1 MALLFKESNDLLNA
15 YHFHQ
20 YQSTPKINFI
30 NLIDHHESAA
40 KILFNAVNWTK
51 TIPAFTSL
59 SNRDQVY
66 IHQINIFLLSIFFF
80 SFVYLK
86 KVGVIYLF

>member
-1 MALLFKESNDLLNA
+1 MALLLKESSDLMNA

-20 YQSTPKINFI
+20 YQSIPKIDLAF
-30 NLIDHHESAA
+30 LKSQSESIDHHESAA
-40 KILFNAVNWTK
+40 KILFNAVNWPK

-66 IHQINIFLLSIFFF
+66 RIEFQLNEDLCCFSI
-80 SFVYLK
+80 
-86 KVGVIYLF
+86 